1 MFKRGLCCLLL
12 PTLLLTSPSNIVPLK
27 TKPLMD
33 RELNK
38 NSYYIE
44 SEMDKHLEEYLEE
57 QEKIRIEE
65 IRLKELEIEKQRQA
79 EESKTY
85 IDFELTFYTFKE
97 CVGGINAVTTHGDRP
112 YQGIVASNVYPQGTI
127 IHLENWGE
135 VLVWDR
141 GGENFNNGNRL
152 DVFLEPMQGESL
164 EDCSKRAFELGHIFT
179 EGYIKE

>member
-33 RELNK
+33 REFN
-38 NSYYIE
+38 NSYYIHNE
-44 SEMDKHLEEYLEE
+44 LDKHLEEYLKE
-57 QEKIRIEE
+57 QENIKAEE
-65 IRLKELEIEKQRQA
+65 IRSKELEIKKQRQA
-79 EESKTY
+79 EAY
-85 IDFELTFYTFKE
+85 IEFELTFYTFKE
-97 CVGGINAVTTHGDRP
+97 CVDGINAKTCHSDRP

-127 IHLENWGE
+127 IYLENWGE

-141 GGENFNNGNRL
+141 GGENFNSQNRL

-164 EDCSKRAFELGHIFT
+164 DDCSKRAFELGHIFT
-179 EGYIKE
+179 KGYIKE